1 MCGSSISPRV
11 EGGLEPG
18 PPGGVGRVISV
29 TDLLATARHIARS
42 DEVRRNAAGFIGYGA
57 TGPGQRVLIG
67 VDTQTDP
74 MITDAIAAALREMG
88 ASVDV
93 VISQAEADHRPI

>member
-1 MCGSSISPRV
+1 MCGSNVSQ
-11 EGGLEPG
+11 GLEEAVEPG
-18 PPGGVGRVISV
+18 PPGGVARVVSV
-29 TDLLATARHIARS
+29 TDLLATARHIAGS

-74 MITDAIAAALREMG
+74 MITDAIAVALREMG

-93 VISQAEADHRPI
+93 VIA